1 MLILGPCPCGRAVAV
16 AWLPCEFF
24 FFPAYSLLDFSQGL
38 SVSQQYFSLII
49 NQRQPDL
56 SPQKSTSEPSLC
68 VEVNGMASGNLPII
82 TRGNVSAWP
91 VISDALFGVNSGSPT
106 VLIQQAV
113 TPSTKVKWI
122 EVFFSNSHRL
132 RQFSL
137 QQGFRLLQSSTL
149 PAAGQSIH

>member
-1 MLILGPCPCGRAVAV
+1 MLFS
-16 AWLPCEFF
+16 E
-24 FFPAYSLLDFSQGL
+24 STLDH
-38 SVSQQYFSLII
+38 
-49 NQRQPDL
+49 
-56 SPQKSTSEPSLC
+56 
-68 VEVNGMASGNLPII
+68 
-82 TRGNVSAWP
+82 
-91 VISDALFGVNSGSPT
+91 PT

-122 EVFFSNSHRL
+122 EVFLFSNSHRL